1 MTITS
6 DPVSRTT
13 YDFVSSQQ
21 PAGAVNTLV
30 VETPASNEE
39 THEQTAS
46 LPTRVNV
53 PEAVSFSEK
62 LGHKHNLKAIGDSL
76 NEVARLLGPN
86 ASKTQVEA
94 ALKETRVVVHPDS
107 PYYAVVGQV
116 TTLECFINS
125 YGKLLPYSQFSLTG
139 LGSALIDKSLEHP
152 LGNLGGAL
160 SWPLPLDT
168 DEQRR
173 LRLFTLNYGDDQEKP
188 LVIETRGLLLAFLQQ
203 RVSLSPETLRDP
215 TATLNALIGSPEAQQ
230 MGKVL
235 QEQMQGLATEN
246 SATDYLL
253 AAINLQLDPESIR
266 NPQRNTIAG
275 FDIASDKHWGRP
287 ASVVVDAL
295 SKHLVA
301 EKKTSPELAG
311 AAAHVLLAARAPVF
325 LIKDIPSSVT
335 YGSLAWINLAVAAAT
350 IEAETPGKVANMSF
364 AQVMLAAEGAS
375 LADPVVTQA
384 AQRDALIDW
393 GVANGVLKKK
403 HDHQYSADELN
414 TLVTTFKTRQSS
426 MVQAAQAFEKDIP
439 SRKEMA
445 LAELKK
451 RFPGQE
457 SMFENKVITARPHGA
472 ATEFGPHSLLDVTM
486 MYADANSTY
495 TSTDPRTPVAQLNE
509 HPGFGVFAAFQS
521 QFKNTIEE
529 KKSAVSTS
537 IKHLISQLPLQDRE
551 NFEYGK
557 VSFYQTYS
565 QKLGTGFSD
574 KTQLPKDPKLLVRIE
589 RDGVPTA
596 YEIDFNGGA
605 IRKVPESSATTG
617 TWRTANIEYE
627 KKAFTPSVNATNL
640 STEQS
645 VPNDPRLDSFASTRT
660 QLIADAFVEHIN
672 LDDPAIHEQALGQ
685 TTGDKHRRAANTVGH
700 FMLDLI
706 PFVSTVK
713 NFSQGKIGEGIFDLG
728 LDIFGLL
735 TAGVGAAGKL
745 TKIAGSAVSTAT
757 KVARATKVIGAVVFG
772 QLNPVDGVIGLLG
785 GGGKLIGT
793 GVSKIAEGVN
803 KLRGA
808 AGSYDLLK
816 AVSINNTAAATGSLK
831 LGEHSIESA
840 AVLKNGKWYAFDAD
854 KMRPYGSPLVGFT
867 PKVVALEGEVRAFTD
882 SWIGRMIG
890 SVLAPAADNPEFRKD
905 FKDAVLRAK
914 AEDNTAYI
922 RGQNTGR
929 PEAIYG
935 YSTALGID
943 DLKRL
948 AVAERRSPAEL
959 GSLVKRIDE
968 LEVLPERFNSAQDIA
983 KVDGLDAYKKGY
995 SSGNPESIAGF
1006 SPTLTLNE
1014 LAELAII
1021 RGRTPEEVGQLV
1033 KYMERR
1039 RITVSQENF
1048 RVFSAEITAA
1058 GGKATALPQGFY
1070 LSQASLLSGGE
1081 CAALSN
1087 VMAAATHAGKQDTFI
1102 KNLYASM
1109 VSPLSVKE
1117 IDDLH
1122 KIDKAKADLE
1132 QLKAQKINGFR
1143 AKLGQLQ
1150 ALLGSNFHN
1159 GVQARQV
1166 PYTDILTELSK
1177 ANSSKTL
1184 LIRGPEHGITAGIIV
1199 TPYKETVA
1207 GIETLKHRKEWF
1219 YFDPNFGK
1227 ATFTTEQQMRSA
1239 LESTLNSGRTKNLF
1253 KHYGDTPNVPEYK
1266 ISVFDPA
1273 DLNGTTRASRIDV
1286 SDLYRVEI

>member
-1 MTITS
+1 MTISLQSRYVSSATPLSLQTS
-6 DPVSRTT
+6 EPAQLPPAAPPVSS
-13 YDFVSSQQ
+13 DK
-21 PAGAVNTLV
+21 
-30 VETPASNEE
+30 AS
-39 THEQTAS
+39 EQTEQP
-46 LPTRVNV
+46 L
-53 PEAVSFSEK
+53 AVSTLGRPFNLNQA
-62 LGHKHNLKAIGDSL
+62 LGHNHNLKVLGDKL
-76 NEVARLLGPN
+76 AQVADRLGPD
-86 ASKTQVEA
+86 ASSTAVLH
-94 ALKETRVVVHPDS
+94 ALKTTPMTLHSDS
-107 PYYAVVGQV
+107 PGFTALGEH
-116 TTLECFINS
+116 TTLESFINHL
-125 YGKLLPYSQFSLTG
+125 GLRLPHDHFSLGG
-139 LGSALIDKSLEHP
+139 LSDAVINRSQEHP
-152 LGNLGGAL
+152 LGSLDGAL
-160 SWPLPLDT
+160 GWPVPISESGQKALRTLG
-168 DEQRR
+168 RR
-173 LRLFTLNYGDDQEKP
+173 LALTKGYSGRLLEYLRSNARLTAD
-188 LVIETRGLLLAFLQQ
+188 
-203 RVSLSPETLRDP
+203 TLRDP
-215 TATLNALIGSPEAQQ
+215 VNTLNTLVSSPTAQQ
-230 MGKVL
+230 AGISLRDHMRGIPTDTSTL
-235 QEQMQGLATEN
+235 
-246 SATDYLL
+246 DYLL
-253 AAINLQLDPESIR
+253 AALVLQLDHDPDPDSSR
-266 NPQRNTIAG
+266 VPKRNTLGG
-275 FDIASDKHWGRP
+275 FDLASENHWGKP
-287 ASVVVDAL
+287 ASEIVNGLKTHLSDPLRAGPEMADAGT
-295 SKHLVA
+295 HL
-301 EKKTSPELAG
+301 
-311 AAAHVLLAARAPVF
+311 LLAARAPVF
-325 LIKDIPSSVT
+325 LIKDIPDRVT
-335 YGSLAWINLAVAAAT
+335 YGSPAWVNLAVAAAT
-350 IEAETPGKVANMSF
+350 IEAETPGRLASMTF
-364 AQVMLAAEGAS
+364 AQVMREAEGAS
-375 LADPVVTQA
+375 LANPAVTA
-384 AQRDALIDW
+384 NAQRSALIDW
-393 GVANGVLKKK
+393 GVANGVLEKKD
-403 HDHQYSADELN
+403 DHQYSADELN

-426 MVQAAQAFEKDIP
+426 MAQAAQAFEKDIP

-457 SMFENKVITARPHGA
+457 SMFENKVITALPHRS

-495 TSTDPRTPVAQLNE
+495 TSTDPGTPVAQLNE
-509 HPGFGVFAAFQS
+509 NPGFGVFAAFQS

-529 KKSAVSTS
+529 KKAAVSTS

-557 VSFYQTYS
+557 VSFYQTHS
-565 QKLGTGFSD
+565 HKLGTGFGD
-574 KTQLPKDPKLLVRIE
+574 KTQLPKNPKLLVRIE
-589 RDGVPTA
+589 REGVTTA

-605 IRKVPESSATTG
+605 IRKVPESNATTG
-617 TWRTANIEYE
+617 TWRTANIVYE

-685 TTGDKHRRAANTVGH
+685 TTRDKHRKAANTVGH

-713 NFSQGKIGEGIFDLG
+713 NFSQGKISEGIFDLG
-728 LDIFGLL
+728 LDIFGFL
-735 TAGVGAAGKL
+735 TAGVGTAGKL
-745 TKIAGSAVSTAT
+745 TKIAGSTVSTVT
-757 KVARATKVIGAVVFG
+757 KVARATKVIGAAVFG

-816 AVSINNTAAATGSLK
+816 AVSINNIAAATGSLK

-867 PKVVALEGEVRAFTD
+867 PKVVALEGEVRVFTD
-882 SWIGRMIG
+882 SWIGKMIG
-890 SVLAPAADNPEFRKD
+890 SVLAPAADNPNFRKR
-905 FKDAVLRAK
+905 FKDAISQVK
-914 AEDNTAYI
+914 VEDNAAYI

-929 PEAIYG
+929 PEVIYG
-935 YSTALGID
+935 YSTALSID

-968 LEVLPERFNSAQDIA
+968 LEVLPERFNSARDIA
-983 KVDGLDAYKKGY
+983 KVADLDAYKKGY

-1014 LAELAII
+1014 LAELAIT

-1070 LSQASLLSGGE
+1070 LSQASLLSEGE

-1109 VSPLSVKE
+1109 DSPLSVNE
-1117 IDDLH
+1117 INDLR
-1122 KIDKAKADLE
+1122 KIDPDKATLE
-1132 QLKAQKINGFR
+1132 QRKAQKINGFR
-1143 AKLGQLQ
+1143 DKLGQLQ
-1150 ALLGSNFHN
+1150 DILGTNFHN

-1166 PYTDILTELSK
+1166 PYTDILTELAS

-1184 LIRGPEHGITAGIIV
+1184 LIRGPDHGITARVIV

-1207 GIETLKHRKEWF
+1207 GIETIKHRKEWF

-1239 LESTLNSGRTKNLF
+1239 LESTLNSGRAKNLF

-1273 DLNGTTRASRIDV
+1273 DLNDSTRASGIDV

>member
-1 MTITS
+1 MTISLQPPHASLFTLI
-6 DPVSRTT
+6 
-13 YDFVSSQQ
+13 SSQTAVPANTPPAAAPLSNDNAHTPNAQ
-21 PAGAVNTLV
+21 P
-30 VETPASNEE
+30 PASSI
-39 THEQTAS
+39 TARS
-46 LPTRVNV
+46 IDL
-53 PEAVSFSEK
+53 K
-62 LGHKHNLKAIGDSL
+62 LLLADKHNLKILGEALGNI
-76 NEVARLLGPN
+76 ATRLGPD
-86 ASKTQVEA
+86 ASPVA
-94 ALKETRVVVHPDS
+94 VMGALKNTPMAIHPDS
-107 PYYAVVGQV
+107 ADHATLGANATLDSFV
-116 TTLECFINS
+116 THL
-125 YGKLLPYSQFSLTG
+125 GLRLPSDFFSLTALSDAV
-139 LGSALIDKSLEHP
+139 LGRSQEHP
-152 LGNLGGAL
+152 LGNLAGAL
-160 SWPLPLDT
+160 GWPVPMSAA
-168 DEQRR
+168 EQSRMR
-173 LRLFTLNYGDDQEKP
+173 AMVMDYSESPGKPQVESVKGFMLEFLRHRT
-188 LVIETRGLLLAFLQQ
+188 
-203 RVSLSPETLRDP
+203 SLSAEVLSDP
-215 TATLNALIGSPEAQQ
+215 VRTLNALISSPEGQLI
-230 MGKVL
+230 GKAL
-235 QEQMQGLATEN
+235 QDHMQGVATD
-246 SATDYLL
+246 SSSLDYLL
-253 AAINLQLDPESIR
+253 AALLVQLDPESIATPRR
-266 NPQRNTIAG
+266 NKVAG
-275 FDIASDKHWGRP
+275 FDLANASHWGRHP
-287 ASVVVDAL
+287 SAVVDGL
-295 SKHLVA
+295 SQHLSTSG
-301 EKKTSPELAG
+301 KTSPEMANAG
-311 AAAHVLLAARAPVF
+311 AHLLLASRAPMF
-325 LIKDIPSSVT
+325 LIKDIPNSVT
-335 YGSLAWINLAVAAAT
+335 YGSPAWVNLTVAAAT
-350 IEAETPGKVANMSF
+350 IEAQTPGRVPNMTF
-364 AQVMLAAEGAS
+364 AQVMLEAEGVS
-375 LADPVVTQA
+375 LANPAVTEE
-384 AQRDALIDW
+384 AQRSALIDW
-393 GVANGVLKKK
+393 GVANGVLEKKD
-403 HDHQYSADELN
+403 DHQYSADELN

-426 MVQAAQAFEKDIP
+426 MAQAAQAFEKDIP

-457 SMFENKVITARPHGA
+457 SMFEKKVITALPHGA
-472 ATEFGPHSLLDVTM
+472 VTEFGPHSLLDVTM

-495 TSTDPRTPVAQLNE
+495 TSTDPRTPVAQLNA
-509 HPGFGVFAAFQS
+509 HPGFGMYAAFES
-521 QFKNTIEE
+521 HFKDAIEE
-529 KKSAVSTS
+529 KKAAVSTS

-557 VSFYQTYS
+557 VSFYQTHT
-565 QKLGTGFSD
+565 QKLGTGFFD
-574 KTQLPKDPKLLVRIE
+574 KTPLLKDPKLLVRIE

-605 IRKVPESSATTG
+605 IRKVPESHATTG

-627 KKAFTPSVNATNL
+627 KKAFTPSKNANNL
-640 STEQS
+640 STAQS
-645 VPNDPRLDSFASTRT
+645 VPNEPRLDSFASSRT

-672 LDDPAIHEQALGQ
+672 LDDPAIHKQALGQ
-685 TTGDKHRRAANTVGH
+685 TKADKIRQKGDVVGH
-700 FMLDLI
+700 FLLDLI

-713 NFSQGKIGEGIFDLG
+713 NFSQGKIGEGIVDLG
-728 LDIFGLL
+728 LDIFGFL
-735 TAGVGAAGKL
+735 TAGVGTAGKL

-757 KVARATKVIGAVVFG
+757 KVARATKVIGAAVFG

-816 AVSINNTAAATGSLK
+816 AVSLNNTAAATGSLK

-840 AVLKNGKWYAFDAD
+840 AVLKNGKWFAFDAD

-867 PKVVALEGEVRAFTD
+867 PEVVALEGEVRAFTD
-882 SWIGRMIG
+882 SWIGKMIG

-905 FKDAVLRAK
+905 FIDAISRVK
-914 AEDNTAYI
+914 AEDNAAYI

-935 YSTALGID
+935 YSTALNID

-968 LEVLPERFNSAQDIA
+968 LEVLPERFNSAREIA
-983 KVDGLDAYKKGY
+983 KVADLDAYKKGY
-995 SSGNPESIAGF
+995 SGGNPENIAGF

-1039 RITVSQENF
+1039 RVTVSQENF

-1058 GGKATALPQGFY
+1058 GGKAIALPQGFY
-1070 LSQASLLSGGE
+1070 LSQASLLSAGE

-1087 VMAAATHAGKQDTFI
+1087 VMAAATQAGKQETFI

-1109 VSPLSVKE
+1109 DSPLSVNE
-1117 IDDLH
+1117 INDLR
-1122 KIDKAKADLE
+1122 KIDPVKATLEQRKAD
-1132 QLKAQKINGFR
+1132 KINGFR
-1143 AKLGQLQ
+1143 NKLDKLQ
-1150 ALLGSNFHN
+1150 GLLGSNFHN

-1166 PYTDILTELSK
+1166 PYTDILTELAR

-1199 TPYKETVA
+1199 TPYKVTVA
-1207 GIETLKHRKEWF
+1207 GIETIKHRKEWF

-1273 DLNGTTRASRIDV
+1273 DLNASTRASGIDV
-1286 SDLYRVEI
+1286 SDLYRAEI

>member
-1 MTITS
+1 M
-6 DPVSRTT
+6 
-13 YDFVSSQQ
+13 
-21 PAGAVNTLV
+21 
-30 VETPASNEE
+30 
-39 THEQTAS
+39 
-46 LPTRVNV
+46 
-53 PEAVSFSEK
+53 
-62 LGHKHNLKAIGDSL
+62 AI
-76 NEVARLLGPN
+76 
-86 ASKTQVEA
+86 
-94 ALKETRVVVHPDS
+94 HPDS
-107 PYYAVVGQV
+107 ADFADLGANA
-116 TTLECFINS
+116 TLESFINRL
-125 YGKLLPYSQFSLTG
+125 GVLMPYNHFSLGG
-139 LGSALIDKSLEHP
+139 LSDAVITRSQEHP

-160 SWPLPLDT
+160 SWPQPPT
-168 DEQRR
+168 ADEQRR
-173 LRLFTLNYGDDQEKP
+173 LRLIAMNYAEPTGDKP
-188 LVIETRGLLLAFLQQ
+188 LVGQTKGLLLEFLRQ
-203 RVSLSPETLRDP
+203 RTSLPPGDLGDP
-215 TATLNALIGSPEAQQ
+215 VAALNALISSPEAQQ
-230 MGKVL
+230 MGKAL
-235 QEQMQGLATEN
+235 QERMQGVDTDK

-253 AAINLQLDPESIR
+253 AAMALQLDPESITAPKR
-266 NPQRNTIAG
+266 NSIAG
-275 FDIASDKHWGRP
+275 FDLTSDKHWGKP
-287 ASVVVDAL
+287 ASVVIDAL
-295 SKHLVA
+295 SKHLV
-301 EKKTSPELAG
+301 EKGKTSPDLAKAG
-311 AAAHVLLAARAPVF
+311 THLLLAARAPVF
-325 LIKDIPSSVT
+325 LIKDIPNSVT
-335 YGSLAWINLAVAAAT
+335 YGSPAWVNLTVAAAT
-350 IEAETPGKVANMSF
+350 IEAKTPGRVPNMTF
-364 AQVMLAAEGAS
+364 AQVMLEAEGAS
-375 LADPVVTQA
+375 LENPAVTEE
-384 AQRDALIDW
+384 AQRSALIDW
-393 GVANGVLKKK
+393 GVANGVLEKKD
-403 HDHQYSADELN
+403 DHQYSADELN

-426 MVQAAQAFEKDIP
+426 MAQAAQAFEKDIP

-457 SMFENKVITARPHGA
+457 SMFENQVITALPDGA
-472 ATEFGPHSLLDVTM
+472 VTEFGPHSLLDVTM

-495 TSTDPRTPVAQLNE
+495 TSSDPNTPVAQLNE

-529 KKSAVSTS
+529 KKAAVSTS

-557 VSFYQTYS
+557 VSFYQTHS
-565 QKLGTGFSD
+565 QKLGTGFFD
-574 KTQLPKDPKLLVRIE
+574 GTDRPKDPTLLVSTE
-589 RDGVPTA
+589 RDCVTTA
-596 YEIDFNGGA
+596 YKIDFNAGA
-605 IRKVPESSATTG
+605 IRAVPESRATAN
-617 TWRTANIEYE
+617 TWRDANITYE
-627 KKAFTPSVNATNL
+627 TKAFTPAG
-640 STEQS
+640 STADLRSEQS
-645 VPNDPRLDSFASTRT
+645 PPNNPRLDSFASART

-672 LDDPAIHEQALGQ
+672 LDDPVIHKQALGQ
-685 TTGDKHRRAANTVGH
+685 TKADKIRQRGDVVGH

-713 NFSQGKIGEGIFDLG
+713 NFSQGKITEGIFNLG
-728 LDIFGLL
+728 LDIFGFL
-735 TAGVGAAGKL
+735 TAGVGTAGKL

-757 KVARATKVIGAVVFG
+757 KVARATKVIGAAVFG

-882 SWIGRMIG
+882 SWIGKMIG
-890 SVLAPAADNPEFRKD
+890 SVLAPAADNPNFRKD
-905 FKDAVLRAK
+905 FIDAVSRVK
-914 AEDNTAYI
+914 VEDNAAYI

-935 YSTALGID
+935 YSTALNID

-968 LEVLPERFNSAQDIA
+968 LEVLPERFNSARDIA
-983 KVDGLDAYKKGY
+983 KVADLDAYKKGY
-995 SSGNPESIAGF
+995 SSGNPESIPGF

-1014 LAELAII
+1014 MAELAIT

-1087 VMAAATHAGKQDTFI
+1087 VMAAATRAGKQDTFI
-1102 KNLYASM
+1102 KNLYTSM
-1109 VSPLSVKE
+1109 NSPLSVNE
-1117 IDDLH
+1117 INDLR
-1122 KIDKAKADLE
+1122 KIDPANAALE
-1132 QLKAQKINGFR
+1132 QRKAQKINEFR
-1143 AKLGQLQ
+1143 AKLDQLQ
-1150 ALLGSNFHN
+1150 GLLGTNFHN
-1159 GVQARQV
+1159 GVQARKV
-1166 PYTDILTELSK
+1166 PYTDILTELAS

-1184 LIRGPEHGITAGIIV
+1184 LISGPEHGITAGIIV
-1199 TPYKETVA
+1199 TPYKATVA
-1207 GIETLKHRKEWF
+1207 GIETIQHRKEWF

-1239 LESTLNSGRTKNLF
+1239 LESTLNSGHTKNLF

-1266 ISVFDPA
+1266 IAVFDPA
-1273 DLNGTTRASRIDV
+1273 DLNSSTRASGIDV